1 MDMRLYVRYQILQKY
16 EILHEIC
23 SFDFQEN
30 HLICWHQMS
39 DFKAK
44 THQNPILAGAPP
56 QTPLVRGGKRK
67 WGGKELETEGKR
79 WPALQPWWPGNDLA
93 ALRG

>member
-30 HLICWHQMS
+30 HLIC
-39 DFKAK
+39 
-44 THQNPILAGAPP
+44 
-56 QTPLVRGGKRK
+56 
-67 WGGKELETEGKR
+67 
-79 WPALQPWWPGNDLA
+79 
-93 ALRG
+93 